1 MKESNPS
8 NWYNMAKR
16 LGAEQGNRKSE
27 LSVKCLKGLN
37 NKQSAEQ
44 VAQHFSKIS
53 QEYSPLDSTTLPA
66 YLPAPGVLS
75 VTEEEVAAR
84 LYKLK
89 CRKSTQPIDIPSK
102 LRKQFYSE
110 LAIPMTDII
119 NSCLSGYQYPQ
130 LWKHEWVIPAEKIS
144 NPASLKDLRKISLT
158 SEFSLVFEGILK
170 DWIMEDISSKVDI
183 TQFGNQK
190 GTSTEHLMVKLMD
203 KLLDLLDKNNNY
215 SAVIASLVDWASAFD
230 RQDPKLGIEKF
241 IKMGVRASVIPVLA
255 SYLTNREM
263 QVRYNDTFSSTHKL
277 PGAGPQGTLLGL
289 IEYFV
294 QSNDNADCVEPDRRF
309 KFVDDLSVLELVM
322 LSSLLTEYNF
332 KHHVASD
339 IGVDEQYVSASN
351 LETQSILNNISEW
364 TDQNLMKMN
373 SDKTKYMVFSRSE
386 KEFATRLTVKGA
398 TLERI
403 EETKLVGVWLTTWL
417 DWDKNTRE
425 TCKKAYARMTMLT
438 KLKYVGVDT
447 ADLIHIYILYVRSL
461 LEYCSVVWHSTL
473 TKEQDHDIENVQK
486 VCLKVI
492 LGSEYPGY
500 EDALKFCGLDKLSER
515 RENKCLQ
522 FGLKSLLHPVHKS
535 MFPVNPQIL
544 TNPYNTRNSE
554 HFKVNAAKSESY
566 KRSAIP
572 YIQRKLNDYVRSRQ
586 R

>member
-1 MKESNPS
+1 
-8 NWYNMAKR
+8 
-16 LGAEQGNRKSE
+16 
-27 LSVKCLKGLN
+27 
-37 NKQSAEQ
+37 
-44 VAQHFSKIS
+44 
-53 QEYSPLDSTTLPA
+53 
-66 YLPAPGVLS
+66 
-75 VTEEEVAAR
+75 
-84 LYKLK
+84 
-89 CRKSTQPIDIPSK
+89 
-102 LRKQFYSE
+102 
-110 LAIPMTDII
+110 MTDII

-144 NPASLKDLRKISLT
+144 NPANLKDLRKISLT

-263 QVRYNDTFSSTHKL
+263 QVRYNDTFSSTYKL
-277 PGAGPQGTLLGL
+277 PGGGPQGTLLGL

-351 LETQSILNNISEW
+351 LETQSILNNISER

-522 FGLKSLLHPVHKS
+522 S
-535 MFPVNPQIL
+535 MFPVNSQIL
-544 TNPYNTRNSE
+544 TNPYNKRNSQ

>member
-1 MKESNPS
+1 M
-8 NWYNMAKR
+8 
-16 LGAEQGNRKSE
+16 
-27 LSVKCLKGLN
+27 V
-37 NKQSAEQ
+37 
-44 VAQHFSKIS
+44 
-53 QEYSPLDSTTLPA
+53 
-66 YLPAPGVLS
+66 
-75 VTEEEVAAR
+75 
-84 LYKLK
+84 
-89 CRKSTQPIDIPSK
+89 
-102 LRKQFYSE
+102 
-110 LAIPMTDII
+110 
-119 NSCLSGYQYPQ
+119 
-130 LWKHEWVIPAEKIS
+130 PAEKIP
-144 NPASLKDLRKISLT
+144 NPANLKDLRKISLT

-170 DWIMEDISSKVDI
+170 DWIMEDISPKVDI
-183 TQFGNQK
+183 SQFGNQK

-241 IKMGVRASVIPVLA
+241 IKMGVRSSVIPVLA

-263 QVRYNDTFSSTHKL
+263 QVRYNDTFSSTYKL
-277 PGAGPQGTLLGL
+277 PGGGPQGTLLGL

-294 QSNDNADCVEPDRRF
+294 QSNDNADCVEPDLRF

-322 LSSLLTEYNF
+322 LNSLLTEYNF
-332 KHHVASD
+332 KQHVASD
-339 IGVDEQYVSASN
+339 IGIDEQYVAANS
-351 LETQSILNNISEW
+351 LETQNILNNISEW
-364 TDQNLMKMN
+364 TDQNLMQMN

-386 KEFATRLTVKGA
+386 KEFATRLTVKGQ

-438 KLKYVGVDT
+438 KLKYVGVDR
-447 ADLIHIYILYVRSL
+447 ADLLHIYILYVRSL

-486 VCLKVI
+486 VCLKII
-492 LGSEYPGY
+492 LGSQYAGY
-500 EDALKFCGLDKLSER
+500 VDALDVCGLDTLSTR
-515 RENKCLQ
+515 REKKCLQ
-522 FGLKSLLHPVHKS
+522 FGLKSLLHPVHKN

-544 TNPYNTRNSE
+544 ANPYNTRNSE

-566 KRSAIP
+566 KKSAIP
-572 YIQRKLNDYVRSRQ
+572 YIQRLLNVYVKSQ